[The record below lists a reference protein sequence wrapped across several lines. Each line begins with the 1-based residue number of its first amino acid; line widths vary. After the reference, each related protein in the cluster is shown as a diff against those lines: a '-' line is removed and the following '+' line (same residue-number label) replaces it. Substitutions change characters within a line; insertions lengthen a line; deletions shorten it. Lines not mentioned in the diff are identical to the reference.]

1 MFEDIFLHKRAA
13 PEKLFA
19 YGFSEDLTYETD
31 ILDGM
36 FRLRVRMLPS
46 GGVDT
51 DLTEIDTGEP
61 YTLYK
66 TSAVGSFLGEVRGA
80 VETVL
85 TDIAARCCEPA
96 VFRSMQAETVIR
108 FVRETWGDALEF
120 LWERFPDNAIWRRR
134 DNEKWYG
141 LILTVAGRKLGLDT
155 DEIQE
160 ILVLRMDRE
169 RREEVLSRPH
179 HLPAWHM
186 NKNSW
191 YTLVLNDSVPDAA
204 LFAAIR
210 ESYALAGKQR

>member
-1 MFEDIFLHKRAA
+1 M
-13 PEKLFA
+13 
-19 YGFSEDLTYETD
+19 
-31 ILDGM
+31 
-36 FRLRVRMLPS
+36 
-46 GGVDT
+46 
-51 DLTEIDTGEP
+51 
-61 YTLYK
+61 
-66 TSAVGSFLGEVRGA
+66 
-80 VETVL
+80 
-85 TDIAARCCEPA
+85 
-96 VFRSMQAETVIR
+96 
-108 FVRETWGDALEF
+108 
-120 LWERFPDNAIWRRR
+120 
-134 DNEKWYG
+134 
-141 LILTVAGRKLGLDT
+141 AGRKLGLDT